1 MIGKR
6 SAQMP
11 LYDVGNVFDFVL
23 KPGTFHAQLAEAADR
38 LFKDEDFAALYSDKM
53 GRPSVP
59 PSRVALIYLMQAE
72 SQVSDEEA
80 VARTGCDLRWASVL
94 HTAAGDEFCAKSTLQ
109 LFRAHL
115 DLHPEVK
122 AIFASSIDEAKRAG
136 LLKGQALRVAID
148 TKPISGR
155 GSVQDTFNLVATGI
169 RQLARAL
176 AKIAGQNADAYLCAN
191 GLSRYTEP
199 SIKGSADID
208 WSDEEARSRVLTEIV
223 VDAKRLL
230 SLAGTHDTDAV
241 REAAKLLEQLMLQD
255 IETKKNKDGSE
266 QSTIIDGTAK
276 GRMPSATDPDVRHGR
291 KSSSKRFNGHKAD
304 IAVDLESGTIV
315 AFNVLAG
322 DAADASEALELV
334 EQVEH
339 NTDMKV
345 EATNADCAYGGG
357 PTRKQFEEAG
367 RVLLAKV
374 PQECSRNG
382 LYTKSA
388 FIIDLQ
394 NDTVTCP
401 AEHTISKYSE
411 DKTGKH
417 FRFGSQCSA
426 CPLRSLCTTAKSGRT
441 ITVHPQEAVIQEARR
456 YQKTPEGRSELRKR
470 FIVEHRLGRLAQL
483 GIGQARYRG
492 RKKTLLQLM
501 AACTIAN
508 LRLAWNHKARTDRN
522 MEQSTPICAL
532 STRLTALYMR
542 YTAHMRD
549 VTQFIR
555 QRAHMLPGSATAA

>member
-1 MIGKR
+1 
-6 SAQMP
+6 
-11 LYDVGNVFDFVL
+11 
-23 KPGTFHAQLAEAADR
+23 
-38 LFKDEDFAALYSDKM
+38 
-53 GRPSVP
+53 
-59 PSRVALIYLMQAE
+59 
-72 SQVSDEEA
+72 
-80 VARTGCDLRWASVL
+80 
-94 HTAAGDEFCAKSTLQ
+94 
-109 LFRAHL
+109 
-115 DLHPEVK
+115 
-122 AIFASSIDEAKRAG
+122 
-136 LLKGQALRVAID
+136 
-148 TKPISGR
+148 
-155 GSVQDTFNLVATGI
+155 
-169 RQLARAL
+169 
-176 AKIAGQNADAYLCAN
+176 
-191 GLSRYTEP
+191 
-199 SIKGSADID
+199 
-208 WSDEEARSRVLTEIV
+208 
-223 VDAKRLL
+223 
-230 SLAGTHDTDAV
+230 
-241 REAAKLLEQLMLQD
+241 
-255 IETKKNKDGSE
+255 
-266 QSTIIDGTAK
+266 
-276 GRMPSATDPDVRHGR
+276 
-291 KSSSKRFNGHKAD
+291 
-304 IAVDLESGTIV
+304 VDLESGTIV